1 MADYSTVTETPGVKA
16 SAEQIERLYHR
27 YHFARQFCQ
36 DKDVLEAACGA
47 GQGLGYLA
55 EVARSVAGTDI
66 DEKCLAYARKTYGDR
81 PDIVIQ
87 QMDAESPSFEDGSFD
102 VIILYEALYYLE
114 HPENFIE
121 NSYRMLRK
129 GGILLICSVNR
140 EWTDFNPSP
149 YSKKYYSA
157 KELYDLL
164 VARFSKVQIYAAF
177 SDEPDSLKDKIVSAI
192 KRTAVALHII
202 PKTMRGK
209 ELLKRVFFGRLA
221 PLPAEVRDGLADY
234 TPPSAIN
241 LDTPDLHHKV
251 IYSVATKE

>member
-1 MADYSTVTETPGVKA
+1 MTDYSTVTETPGVKA
-16 SAEQIERLYHR
+16 STEQIERLYHR
-27 YHFARQFCQ
+27 YYFARQFCQ
-36 DKDVLEAACGA
+36 GKDVLEAACGA

-55 EVARSVAGTDI
+55 KVAKSVAGTDI
-66 DEKCLAYARKTYGDR
+66 DEKCLAYARKTYADR
-81 PDIVIQ
+81 PAIVIQ

-102 VIILYEALYYLE
+102 VVILYEAIYYLE
-114 HPENFIE
+114 HPENFIV

-129 GGILLICSVNR
+129 GGALLICSVNR

-164 VARFSKVQIYAAF
+164 KIRFADVQLSAAF
-177 SDEPDSLKDKIVSAI
+177 SDEPDSFKAKIVSSI

-202 PKTMRGK
+202 PKTMKGK

-221 PLPAEVRDGLADY
+221 PLPAEVREGMADY
-234 TPPSAIN
+234 TPPSPLL
-241 LDTPDLHHKV
+241 LDSPDLHHIV
-251 IYSVATKE
+251 IFAVATK